1 MTDAPDVGL
10 AQEAADQADLAWLV
24 SGSDEALGRI
34 IRRWNSRLLGFAQ
47 RYLQDRA
54 SAEEA
59 VAQAFVRLHE
69 HRGRLRQNSRLSAW
83 LFTTTANLC
92 RNQLRWRK
100 RHPYRPL
107 EEAPQASVA
116 DARTPATHAAD
127 AERLELL
134 RLALLALPHEDRTVI
149 LLSHYE
155 GLSHREIAHVL
166 ETSEKSVESRLYRV
180 RRELSES
187 LRNR

>member
-1 MTDAPDVGL
+1 M
-10 AQEAADQADLAWLV
+10 
-24 SGSDEALGRI
+24 
-34 IRRWNSRLLGFAQ
+34 
-47 RYLQDRA
+47 
-54 SAEEA
+54 
-59 VAQAFVRLHE
+59 RLHQ